1 MSNDYEAGYTMGKY
15 KGYNDAMLLSTQYVK
30 SDGTSLYNNG
40 YKDGYIE
47 SYIACIASKLNL
59 NQSKEMLKILSERL
73 KSISECV
80 KNSET
85 KEYK

>member
-1 MSNDYEAGYTMGKY
+1 MGNDYEAGYTMGKY
-15 KGYNDAMLLSTQYVK
+15 KGYNDAMLLATPYVK

-59 NQSKEMLKILSERL
+59 NQSNEMLKVLSERL